1 MLVLKQPLCELSMPP
16 KVFCGQRERYSTATA
31 IAFIT
36 EKLFITAAFNSK
48 NIYLIEIQDDNTFKT
63 LDIVKANHH
72 PDIADYKD
80 GMLALSGYPHGES
93 SGWVQIYDI
102 IDNKIVHR
110 KDIELPHTKAHGVE
124 IIDEYGLIITSNGDN
139 NRGIMFLNID
149 EGKLLQNFNNF
160 DYYPKDVVIR
170 DNRLLV
176 VTSQSL
182 PEVGKSV
189 IIKESILY
197 LFNLNTLEKLD
208 EVRFQGQTDSLTL
221 LGENGFITLQ
231 GDDTLLHFTLIQ
243 DKLSIIKRIPGFS
256 FPHGIDSFGDTI
268 SITNYGDNSL
278 RFFQLEELIS

>member
-1 MLVLKQPLCELSMPP
+1 MIKLQQPICELSLPP

-48 NIYLIEIQDDNTFKT
+48 NIYLIEIQEDNTFNT
-63 LDIVKANHH
+63 LDVIKANHH

-80 GMLALSGYPHGES
+80 GVLALSGYPHGES
-93 SGWVQIYDI
+93 SGWAQIYDI
-102 IDNKIVHR
+102 VDNKIIHR

-124 IIDEYGLIITSNGDN
+124 IIDDYGLIITSNGDN

-160 DYYPKDVVIR
+160 EYYPKDVFIK

-189 IIKESILY
+189 IIKESVLY
-197 LFNLNTLEKLD
+197 LFTLDTLEKLD

-221 LGENGFITLQ
+221 LGENGFVTLQ
-231 GDDTLLHFTLIQ
+231 GDDTLLHFTLIH

-256 FPHGIDSFGDTI
+256 FPHGIDSISNTI
-268 SITNYGDNSL
+268 GVTNYGTNQIY
-278 RFFQLEELIS
+278 FYQLEEFL